1 MVIYFYLLSIKC
13 VHILL
18 EIYSISYSDFNLLL
32 YLSDLFRRLCR
43 STFCR
48 ACVFYMFLNMRLY
61 HYSHFHLYLPKAFL
75 FNCRKKQLAFKY
87 VGFERT

>member
-1 MVIYFYLLSIKC
+1 MAHLIFSGVY
-13 VHILL
+13 VGA
-18 EIYSISYSDFNLLL
+18 
-32 YLSDLFRRLCR
+32 R
-43 STFCR
+43 SVEPVYVC
-48 ACVFYMFLNMRLY
+48 FYMFLNMRLY